1 MAENYRGP
9 VAFGFDPPDAFWT
22 NENAFE
28 KFVIDCFKSNDSEDN
43 DYSVYEGMGFKLAD
57 HRDTAGSYGRADSV
71 EDFVN
76 DNLDLSTCP
85 DTSVLDAY
93 VNIDEARLVVKV
105 LSSDADI
112 AEIKHWELTP
122 YETMTLE
129 RVDNIGD
136 DTYELIFKIDGLNR
150 MYKELYDENKTK
162 VFDKILNE
170 SYDDDYKAWK
180 SADDNFKASK
190 NAARKDTINIRKK
203 HKWSRDYLSNA
214 DELIGAGQYA
224 TDKFERSMKK
234 WVDKADNI
242 PDLFAALIK
251 CLLASAPWLV
261 GKLITGTIK
270 LSEIPAAIDDKRAKA
285 LIREIEEQLQK
296 EELGVKDL
304 HKTMVN
310 TYNAENTKL
319 EVGEKARCNDRVVT
333 LIKPMEGDRWQVKY
347 SDGHKETVSKDLIKP
362 YKTELS
368 ARKEL
373 YGEGIEKGGNLRES
387 ARARLSVE
395 FRQFVARFVQD
406 METARE
412 GIKDYDK
419 MMDALAE
426 LAIREANWVGLPV
439 EVLRNLNFIL
449 SDDCLNCDM
458 WDLVNSIIKLT
469 NKKDN

>member
-22 NENAFE
+22 DENAFE
-28 KFVIDCFKSNDSEDN
+28 KFVIACFKSNDSEDN
-43 DYSVYEGMGFKLAD
+43 DYSGYEGMGFKLAD

-76 DNLDLSTCP
+76 DNLDLSTCT

-93 VNIDEARLVVKV
+93 VNVDEARLVVKV

-136 DTYELIFKIDGLNR
+136 DTYELIFKIEGLNKV
-150 MYKELYDENKTK
+150 YKELYDEGK
-162 VFDKILNE
+162 VEL
-170 SYDDDYKAWK
+170 
-180 SADDNFKASK
+180 FK
-190 NAARKDTINIRKK
+190 NVLREGT
-203 HKWSRDYLSNA
+203 
-214 DELIGAGQYA
+214 
-224 TDKFERSMKK
+224 MK
-234 WVDKADNI
+234 
-242 PDLFAALIK
+242 
-251 CLLASAPWLV
+251 
-261 GKLITGTIK
+261 
-270 LSEIPAAIDDKRAKA
+270 R
-285 LIREIEEQLQK
+285 
-296 EELGVKDL
+296 
-304 HKTMVN
+304 N
-310 TYNAENTKL
+310 T
-319 EVGEKARCNDRVVT
+319 
-333 LIKPMEGDRWQVKY
+333 
-347 SDGHKETVSKDLIKP
+347 
-362 YKTELS
+362 
-368 ARKEL
+368 
-373 YGEGIEKGGNLRES
+373 LRES

-395 FRQFVARFVQD
+395 LRQFVARFVQD

-412 GIKDYDK
+412 GIKDYDE

-439 EVLRNLNFIL
+439 AVLRNLNFIL

>member
-22 NENAFE
+22 DENAFE
-28 KFVIDCFKSNDSEDN
+28 KFVIDCFKGTDTYDE
-43 DYSVYEGMGFKLAD
+43 DYSVYEGMGFGLAD

-85 DTSVLDAY
+85 DTSILDAY
-93 VNIDEARLVVKV
+93 INVDEARLVVKV

-112 AEIKHWELTP
+112 AEIKHWEITP

-136 DTYELIFKIDGLNR
+136 DTYELIFKIGGLNR
-150 MYKELYDENKTK
+150 MYKETYDEVKIQ

-180 SADDNFKASK
+180 SADDDFKASK
-190 NAARKDTINIRKK
+190 NAARKDILNIRKK
-203 HKWSRDYLSNA
+203 HKWSRDYLSSA
-214 DELIGAGQYA
+214 DERIGAGQYA
-224 TDKFERSMKK
+224 TGEFEKSMKK
-234 WVDKADNI
+234 WVDRANNI
-242 PDLFAALIK
+242 PELFAALIK

-261 GKLITGTIK
+261 RKLITGTIK

-285 LIREIEEQLQK
+285 LIREIEEQLRK

-310 TYNAENTKL
+310 TYNAENTKF
-319 EVGEKARCNDRVVT
+319 EIGEKARCNDRVVT
-333 LIKPMEGDRWQVKY
+333 LVKPMEGDRWQIKY

-373 YGEGIEKGGNLRES
+373 YGESTKW
-387 ARARLSVE
+387 
-395 FRQFVARFVQD
+395 Q
-406 METARE
+406 
-412 GIKDYDK
+412 
-419 MMDALAE
+419 
-426 LAIREANWVGLPV
+426 
-439 EVLRNLNFIL
+439 
-449 SDDCLNCDM
+449 
-458 WDLVNSIIKLT
+458 
-469 NKKDN
+469 

>member
-1 MAENYRGP
+1 MANYRGP

-22 NENAFE
+22 DENTFE
-28 KFVIDCFKSNDSEDN
+28 KFVIATFKGTDAYDE
-43 DYSVYEGMGFKLAD
+43 DYSVYEGSGFELAD
-57 HRDTAGSYGRADSV
+57 NKDTAGCYGKADSV

-93 VNIDEARLVVKV
+93 VNVDEARLVVKV

-136 DTYELIFKIDGLNR
+136 DTYELIFKIGGLNR
-150 MYKELYDENKTK
+150 MYKELYDENKIK

-224 TDKFERSMKK
+224 TGGIERSMKK

-333 LIKPMEGDRWQVKY
+333 LVKPMEGDRWQVKY

-387 ARARLSVE
+387 ARARLSTE
-395 FRQFVARFVQD
+395 LRQFVARFVQD

-412 GIKDYDK
+412 GIKDYDE

>member
-1 MAENYRGP
+1 MANYRGP

-22 NENAFE
+22 DENAFE

-93 VNIDEARLVVKV
+93 VNVDEARLVVKV

-136 DTYELIFKIDGLNR
+136 DTYELIFKIGGFNR

-224 TDKFERSMKK
+224 TGGIERSMKK

-270 LSEIPAAIDDKRAKA
+270 LSEIPAAIDDKRAKV

-333 LIKPMEGDRWQVKY
+333 LVKPMEGDRWQVKY

-387 ARARLSVE
+387 ARASLSVE
-395 FRQFVARFVQD
+395 LRQFVARFVQD

-412 GIKDYDK
+412 GVKDYDE

-426 LAIREANWVGLPV
+426 LAIREANWVGLPI

-458 WDLVNSIIKLT
+458 WDLVNSIVKLT

>member
-1 MAENYRGP
+1 MENYRGP

-22 NENAFE
+22 DENTFE
-28 KFVIDCFKSNDSEDN
+28 KFVIDCFKGTNSYDE

-57 HRDTAGSYGRADSV
+57 HRDTAGTYGKADSV
-71 EDFVN
+71 EDFVT

-85 DTSVLDAY
+85 DTSILDAY
-93 VNIDEARLVVKV
+93 VNVDEARLVVKV

-129 RVDNIGD
+129 RVDSIGD
-136 DTYELIFKIDGLNR
+136 DTYELIFKIGGFNK
-150 MYKELYDENKTK
+150 MYKELYDENKVQ

-190 NAARKDTINIRKK
+190 DAARKDTLNIKKK
-203 HKWSRDYLSNA
+203 HKWSRDYLRSA
-214 DELIGAGQYA
+214 DDLIDYGQH
-224 TDKFERSMKK
+224 TTGGLERSMKK
-234 WVDKADNI
+234 WVDRANNI
-242 PDLFAALIK
+242 PELFAALIK
-251 CLLASAPWLV
+251 CLLVSAPWLV
-261 GKLITGTIK
+261 GKLITGAVK

-285 LIREIEEQLQK
+285 LIREIEEQLDK
-296 EELGVKDL
+296 EGLGVKDL

-310 TYNAENTKL
+310 TYNAENTKF

-333 LIKPMEGDRWQVKY
+333 LVKPMEGDRWQIKY

-362 YKTELS
+362 YKTELA

-373 YGEGIEKGGNLRES
+373 YGESIQNGGNLRES

-395 FRQFVARFVQD
+395 LRQFVARFVQD

-412 GIKDYDK
+412 GIKDYDE
-419 MMDALAE
+419 MMDALA
-426 LAIREANWVGLPV
+426 G
-439 EVLRNLNFIL
+439 
-449 SDDCLNCDM
+449 
-458 WDLVNSIIKLT
+458 
-469 NKKDN
+469 